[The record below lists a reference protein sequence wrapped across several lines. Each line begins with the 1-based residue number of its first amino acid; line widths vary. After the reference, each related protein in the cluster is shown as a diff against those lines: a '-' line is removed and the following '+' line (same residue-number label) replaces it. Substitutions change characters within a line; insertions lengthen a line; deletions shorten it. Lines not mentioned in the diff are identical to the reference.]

1 MSINICLEQLCSVEN
16 LITDKFNSTLQCY
29 GPEILP
35 LAHRTKGSGLATACL
50 WLSTFVVVEFVPTAI
65 TNIGWRVY
73 IIFAVFNLAFI
84 PMIYFLFPETAGF
97 TLEAVDLAFMDKEK
111 GPVKRANELWEI
123 IKTGGDVGLRGQM
136 HDDKKEAGG
145 VEMIKK
151 L

>member
-1 MSINICLEQLCSVEN
+1 MPNGSVF
-16 LITDKFNSTLQCY
+16 IQCY

-111 GPVKRANELWEI
+111 GPVKRANELWQV
-123 IKTGGDVGLRGQM
+123 IKQGGDVGLRSELIDEKTDG
-136 HDDKKEAGG
+136 AGA
-145 VEMIKK
+145 EMIEKV
-151 L
+151 

>member
-1 MSINICLEQLCSVEN
+1 M
-16 LITDKFNSTLQCY
+16 
-29 GPEILP
+29 
-35 LAHRTKGSGLATACL
+35 
-50 WLSTFVVVEFVPTAI
+50 PTAI

-97 TLEAVDLAFMDKEK
+97 TLEAVDLTFMDKEK
-111 GPVKRANELWEI
+111 GPVKRANELWEVM
-123 IKTGGDVGLRGQM
+123 KTGGDVGLREQM
-136 HDDKKEAGG
+136 HNDKKEAGG

>member
-1 MSINICLEQLCSVEN
+1 M
-16 LITDKFNSTLQCY
+16 
-29 GPEILP
+29 
-35 LAHRTKGSGLATACL
+35 
-50 WLSTFVVVEFVPTAI
+50 PTAI

-123 IKTGGDVGLRGQM
+123 IKKGGDVGLRGQM
-136 HDDKKEAGG
+136 HDGEKEAGRAEM
-145 VEMIKK
+145 VENV
-151 L
+151 